1 MNCTIPLRET
11 RSTRAPTVHLEVK
24 VACGFEPRRDDH
36 ASNAERQT
44 KDPAVTLVLKPTA
57 ELRS

>member
-1 MNCTIPLRET
+1 MNCTTPLRET
-11 RSTRAPTVHLEVK
+11 RSTRAPTVHLKVK
-24 VACGFEPRRDDH
+24 AACGFEPRRDDH
-36 ASNAERQT
+36 LNAERQP

>member
-36 ASNAERQT
+36 LNAERQP
-44 KDPAVTLVLKPTA
+44 KDPAVTLAIEHTA